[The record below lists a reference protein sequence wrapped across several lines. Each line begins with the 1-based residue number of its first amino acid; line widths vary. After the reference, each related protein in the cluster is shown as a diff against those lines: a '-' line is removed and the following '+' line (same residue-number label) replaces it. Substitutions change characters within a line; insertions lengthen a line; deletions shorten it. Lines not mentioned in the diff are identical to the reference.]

1 LATEP
6 PRLRA
11 VFDTNVV
18 VAALMSRNPSSPNV
32 ELMGRWVSGE
42 LVILY
47 SSALRA
53 EYAEKLAARAVEA
66 ERGRQFLQTLDQHG
80 NLIEVSPSDIIP
92 IIAADPDDDLIVAC
106 AVKGDATY
114 IITYDPH
121 FDLLGG
127 SYRGIQILRPLNFLY
142 LIRGDAPP
150 KP

>member
-1 LATEP
+1 M
-6 PRLRA
+6 
-11 VFDTNVV
+11 FDTNVV
-18 VAALMSRNPSSPNV
+18 VAALMSRNPTSPNV
-32 ELMGRWVSGE
+32 ELLSRWVSAE
-42 LVILY
+42 FVILY

-92 IIAADPDDDLIVAC
+92 IVAADPDDDLIIAC

>member
-1 LATEP
+1 
-6 PRLRA
+6 
-11 VFDTNVV
+11 
-18 VAALMSRNPSSPNV
+18 MSRNPTSPNV
-32 ELMGRWVSGE
+32 ELLSRWVSAE
-42 LVILY
+42 FVILY

-92 IIAADPDDDLIVAC
+92 IVAADPDDDLIIAC